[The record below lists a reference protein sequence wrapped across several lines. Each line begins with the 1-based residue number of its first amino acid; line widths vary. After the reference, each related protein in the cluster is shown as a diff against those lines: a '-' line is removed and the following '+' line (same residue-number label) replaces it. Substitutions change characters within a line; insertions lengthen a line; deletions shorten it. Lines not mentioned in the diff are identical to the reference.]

1 MQQVKTAAGQR
12 PIPVEP
18 ANGLGLGLARHAQHR
33 APPLLYRQRGL
44 IRGKSD
50 RTEVFYSLEDLR
62 HDAGRQLKAKEAQGK
77 SSRCGPESK
86 TDKYYRPE
94 TLPAAPTAAARAV
107 APAPRTRKA
116 SVAAPQPESESESES
131 ERERE
136 SECESES
143 ESECEEC
150 DYTCE
155 VCEAPLP
162 SDCIACDGACNGWL
176 CFPCAEV
183 TREQAGQ

>member
-1 MQQVKTAAGQR
+1 MQQVKAAAGQR

-33 APPLLYRQRGL
+33 APPLLHRQRGL
-44 IRGKSD
+44 IRGKRD
-50 RTEVFYSLEDLR
+50 RTEVFYSLEELR

-94 TLPAAPTAAARAV
+94 TLPAAPTAAANAV
-107 APAPRTRKA
+107 APAPRPLARTRKA
-116 SVAAPQPESESESES
+116 SVAAPQLES

-136 SECESES
+136 RES